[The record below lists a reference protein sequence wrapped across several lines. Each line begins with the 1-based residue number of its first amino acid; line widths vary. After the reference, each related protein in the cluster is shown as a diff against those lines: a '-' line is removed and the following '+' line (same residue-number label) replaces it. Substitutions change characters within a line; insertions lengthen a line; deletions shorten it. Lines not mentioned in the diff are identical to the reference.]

1 VAKTAEQRGKFGAWL
16 VEQRG
21 RLARER
27 NKKLT
32 AEDVRQELAAWG
44 FPLGDAHYRA
54 LESGAKKPGRETREA
69 LARFFGQEPPS
80 EGPQVG
86 QDVGALVAAIQ
97 IQTAAI
103 QEQTA
108 AMNELIALLHAN
120 AQAGVAE
127 GVRRFEADLRDREAG
142 TGPGESPAPPPL
154 GTRP

>member
-1 VAKTAEQRGKFGAWL
+1 MFGAWL
-16 VEQRG
+16 VSQRQQ
-21 RLARER
+21 LAAKRGVT
-27 NKKLT
+27 KL
-32 AEDVRQELAAWG
+32 RQEDITRELAEQGYPMDPAY
-44 FPLGDAHYRA
+44 YRA
-54 LESGAKKPGRETREA
+54 LEGGSKKPGRETREA